1 MLMYCRFNY
10 ETKYIN
16 FPNLTN
22 SLYRLWRWWRFF
34 IKWHR
39 FFFNHAG
46 SIWYEPSGFWLRI
59 NNDSTDDYYSG
70 KCVRLPLADGTFNDF
85 FSDVQ
90 FNQTIVRNEA
100 NFVYWNLQFI
110 GENPDYTDGTLSY
123 SVDAGGN
130 KLTVTYTAGG
140 GYIYTKVN
148 DTFPGT
154 DCKN

>member
-1 MLMYCRFNY
+1 MKLHISIF
-10 ETKYIN
+10 
-16 FPNLTN
+16 LT
-22 SLYRLWRWWRFF
+22 SLIFF
-34 IKWHR
+34 TGCGDDDDSLSNDID
-39 FFFNHAG
+39 FFSNHAG
-46 SIWYEPSGFWLRI
+46 SIWYEPSGFWLKI
-59 NNDSTDDYYSG
+59 NNDSSDDYYNG
-70 KCVRLPLADGTFNDF
+70 KCVRFPVADGTYNNYFG
-85 FSDVQ
+85 DVQ

-100 NFVYWNLQFI
+100 NFVSWTLQYI

-130 KLTVTYTAGG
+130 KLTVTYPAGG

>member
-1 MLMYCRFNY
+1 MKLHISIF
-10 ETKYIN
+10 
-16 FPNLTN
+16 LT
-22 SLYRLWRWWRFF
+22 SLILFTGCGDDDDSLSNDIGFF
-34 IKWHR
+34 S
-39 FFFNHAG
+39 NHAG

-59 NNDSTDDYYSG
+59 NNDSSDDYYNG
-70 KCVRLPLADGTFNDF
+70 KCVRFPEADGTYNNWFG
-85 FSDVQ
+85 DVQ

-100 NFVYWNLQFI
+100 NFVSWTLQYI

-130 KLTVTYTAGG
+130 KLTVTYPAGG